1 MSKPYSGSCDQNKD
15 SILSVIS
22 PLLLTHSTVLE
33 IGSGTGQ
40 HAVHFAENMPH
51 LRWYTSD
58 CAPYLD
64 GIKMWLDEAG
74 LSNTVSPF
82 ELNVSTSKWPELEVD
97 AIFTANTL
105 HIMPFADVVN
115 FFSGV
120 GELLEPGGN
129 LLIYGPFNYNGSY
142 TSESN
147 ERFDHWLK
155 SREPLSCIKHFEEIN
170 TLANNRGLQLI
181 SDEAMPANNRILYFL
196 KV

>member
-1 MSKPYSGSCDQNKD
+1 MSKPYSESCDQNKD
-15 SILSVIS
+15 SILSIIS
-22 PLLLTHSTVLE
+22 PLLSAYSNVLE

-40 HAVHFAENMPH
+40 HAIYFAENMPH
-51 LRWYTSD
+51 LRWHTSD

-120 GELLEPGGN
+120 GELLGPGGN
-129 LLIYGPFNYNGSY
+129 LLVYGPFNYNGSY

-155 SREPLSCIKHFEEIN
+155 SRDPLSGIKHFEEIN

-181 SDEAMPANNRILYFL
+181 SDKTMPANNRILHFL